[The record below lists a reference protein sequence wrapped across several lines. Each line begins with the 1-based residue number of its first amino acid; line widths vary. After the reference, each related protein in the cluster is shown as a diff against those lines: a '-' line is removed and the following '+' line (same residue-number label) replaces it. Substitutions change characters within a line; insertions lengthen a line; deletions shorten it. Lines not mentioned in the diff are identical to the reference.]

1 MKNELIGQ
9 IQSENTTVG
18 VTGLCDVVPPMALRF
33 AEIGF
38 KAIGFGCCSNKS
50 RNGRLLDRIT
60 FLIWRTM
67 RVGQVN

>member
-38 KAIGFGCCSNKS
+38 KAIGFGCRSNKS
-50 RNGRLLDRIT
+50 RSER
-60 FLIWRTM
+60 
-67 RVGQVN
+67 